1 MGKRKLILGIT
12 IGAVVGGA
20 TALFDR
26 ETRDFAKG
34 KLASV
39 KSGSAYFISHPS
51 EAIHSLRDSVE
62 QINQTIT
69 NGTANAINALE
80 QVESTLDK
88 VTNKTA
94 VKEIE

>member
-26 ETRDFAKG
+26 DTRNFAKE
-34 KLASV
+34 KLASA
-39 KSGSAYFISHPS
+39 KSGSSYYMNHPS
-51 EAIHSLRDSVE
+51 EAIHNLRNSVE
-62 QINQTIT
+62 QINQTIS
-69 NGTANAINALE
+69 NGTSNAINALE
-80 QVESTLDK
+80 QVETTLDK
-88 VTNKTA
+88 VTNKTG